1 MHKLSKSD
9 QQLRSSAGISIFNW
23 HAWLERRLLLHQRSE
38 SKPRQDTPHDDHHT
52 LPCLPQ
58 QPPHAA
64 LPAAT
69 VTTRCLACHNS
80 HASLCFACSAWLP
93 LASDTLCCC
102 SCRVCRSE
110 EAGREEGGQESAVV
124 GCCYLRKCFQTVLW
138 YREVNPSNTRR
149 RGSKRCSR
157 RRYAAASRPQC
168 CRTRAF
174 APLFLKSGP
183 VIPPAFV

>member
-1 MHKLSKSD
+1 MLECTNSAKVTSSCAHPLVFRYSTGMHGWSGGCCCINAPKVNHVKT
-9 QQLRSSAGISIFNW
+9 RHMMI
-23 HAWLERRLLLHQRSE
+23 
-38 SKPRQDTPHDDHHT
+38 
-52 LPCLPQ
+52 
-58 QPPHAA
+58 
-64 LPAAT
+64 
-69 VTTRCLACHNS
+69 TTRCLACHNS
-80 HASLCFACSAWLP
+80 HGSLCFACSAWLP
-93 LASDTLCCC
+93 LASDTLRCC

-183 VIPPAFV
+183 VLNGEEIACV